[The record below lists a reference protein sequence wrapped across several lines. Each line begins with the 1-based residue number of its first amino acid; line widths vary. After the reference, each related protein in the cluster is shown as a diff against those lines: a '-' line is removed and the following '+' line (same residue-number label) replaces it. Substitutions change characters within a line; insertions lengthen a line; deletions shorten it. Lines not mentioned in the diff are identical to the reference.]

1 MKKSNTVRVDC
12 FEDTRLSSW
21 GKSNVGNVSEG
32 RAWRHVPHQISFG
45 SGPQLRKAKPRQLY
59 IPAISQESHL
69 CFRIAIHEPIDNMA
83 AQTYGI
89 LPQPAEDAL
98 HSARLLGIEER
109 PFQRVTK
116 RLLDRDSLLRST
128 PKQLPSPP
136 PEGEE
141 VPAEAEDPSAD
152 PTTRQKFREEVLLDF
167 AALESSITRIQLI
180 QSSNARERERYAAEK
195 AKILATAQ
203 AVRENTLL
211 LREQLAEAQKVL
223 ELRKGYD
230 ALASKILEDK
240 KLKSRDE
247 CRNDITSLEKE
258 IEELEQEGVEI
269 EGLWSGRHEQFE
281 RVVHE
286 GEVMRRVIKGIKE
299 PGEGEGEEGDDD
311 AMEDGDGEKDDRSRM
326 GTPGIEDGRTP
337 RHESGGRTPMPEGST
352 PLPGGATPMHDGPEE
367 SEERPRNKFLEVDG
381 ANPTSRAPSP
391 GAQSPH
397 ASADVD
403 MGEEFTPAPSTSDSQ
418 EHPKASTGLEAKDE
432 QVKEPAEGM
441 TTEMDES

>member
-1 MKKSNTVRVDC
+1 MS
-12 FEDTRLSSW
+12 
-21 GKSNVGNVSEG
+21 
-32 RAWRHVPHQISFG
+32 
-45 SGPQLRKAKPRQLY
+45 
-59 IPAISQESHL
+59 
-69 CFRIAIHEPIDNMA
+69 
-83 AQTYGI
+83 AQNYGF
-89 LPQPAEDAL
+89 LTQQAEDAL
-98 HSARLLGIEER
+98 HPTRLLGIEER

-141 VPAEAEDPSAD
+141 APAETEDSASD
-152 PTTRQKFREEVLLDF
+152 PDTRQKFREEVLLDF

-180 QSSNARERERYAAEK
+180 QTSNARERERYAAEK

-247 CRNDITSLEKE
+247 CRTDIASLEKE
-258 IEELEQEGVEI
+258 IEELEQEGVEV
-269 EGLWSGRHEQFE
+269 EGLWTGRREQFE
-281 RVVHE
+281 RIVHE
-286 GEVMRRVIKGIKE
+286 GEVMRRVVKGIKE
-299 PGEGEGEEGDDD
+299 PEEEEGGASEDENMD
-311 AMEDGDGEKDDRSRM
+311 DGDAEKDDRSRM
-326 GTPGIEDGRTP
+326 GTPGIDDGRTP

-352 PLPGGATPMHDGPEE
+352 PLPGGATPMQESMEE
-367 SEERPRNKFLEVDG
+367 GEDRPRNKFLEIEG
-381 ANPTSRAPSP
+381 GTHHSSRAVSP
-391 GAQSPH
+391 GTQGADSP
-397 ASADVD
+397 APADVE
-403 MGEEFTPAPSTSDSQ
+403 MGESEAATPAPSADDSQ
-418 EHPKASTGLEAKDE
+418 SSALPQPKATSGMEAKDE

-441 TTEMDES
+441 TMEMDES

>member
-1 MKKSNTVRVDC
+1 MSAHN
-12 FEDTRLSSW
+12 
-21 GKSNVGNVSEG
+21 
-32 RAWRHVPHQISFG
+32 
-45 SGPQLRKAKPRQLY
+45 
-59 IPAISQESHL
+59 
-69 CFRIAIHEPIDNMA
+69 
-83 AQTYGI
+83 YGI
-89 LPQPAEDAL
+89 LAQPAEDAL
-98 HSARLLGIEER
+98 HSTRLLGIEER

-136 PEGEE
+136 PDGEE
-141 VPAEAEDPSAD
+141 ASEETQEEPASDPNV
-152 PTTRQKFREEVLLDF
+152 RQKFREEILLDF

-203 AVRENTLL
+203 AVRDNTLL

-230 ALASKILEDK
+230 TLASKILDDK
-240 KLKSRDE
+240 KLKPRDE
-247 CRNDITSLEKE
+247 CRADIATLEKE

-269 EGLWSGRHEQFE
+269 EGLWDGRREQFE

-299 PGEGEGEEGDDD
+299 PEEDEQAEDD

-352 PLPGGATPMHDGPEE
+352 PLPGGATPMPEGTDE
-367 SEERPRNKFLEVDG
+367 GEERPRNKFLEVEG
-381 ANPTSRAPSP
+381 GTVNSSRAASP
-391 GAQSPH
+391 GAQTPNV
-397 ASADVD
+397 AADVE
-403 MGEEFTPAPSTSDSQ
+403 MGDDATPAPSAADSQ
-418 EHPKASTGLEAKDE
+418 EQPKASTGLEAKDE

-441 TTEMDES
+441 TMEMDES